1 MTCPPPKWVAR
12 GGQGG
17 GGKNVRKKSVR
28 EGQKFSILER
38 GQFQNIKQHSQAM
51 QVWLHF
57 NIAY

>member
-1 MTCPPPKWVAR
+1 MPTSKMGCT
-12 GGQGG
+12 GGTGG

-28 EGQKFSILER
+28 EGQKFSILEK

>member
-1 MTCPPPKWVAR
+1 MPTSKMGCT
-12 GGQGG
+12 GGPG
-17 GGKNVRKKSVR
+17 GGKYVGKKSVR

>member
-1 MTCPPPKWVAR
+1 MGCT
-12 GGQGG
+12 GGQG

>member
-1 MTCPPPKWVAR
+1 MPTSKMGCT

>member
-1 MTCPPPKWVAR
+1 MPTSKMGCT
-12 GGQGG
+12 GGQG

>member
-1 MTCPPPKWVAR
+1 MPTSKMGCT

-17 GGKNVRKKSVR
+17 GKYVRKKSVR